1 MMMMMMIYD
10 DVVYNL
16 LFALTILLYLHYV
29 TYMYFAC
36 CTLHSFATDYN
47 RPIFCTHLVE

>member
-1 MMMMMMIYD
+1 MGQCVLSLTMMMMMMIYD

-16 LFALTILLYLHYV
+16 LFALALLLYLHYV

-36 CTLHSFATDYN
+36 FTL
-47 RPIFCTHLVE
+47 R